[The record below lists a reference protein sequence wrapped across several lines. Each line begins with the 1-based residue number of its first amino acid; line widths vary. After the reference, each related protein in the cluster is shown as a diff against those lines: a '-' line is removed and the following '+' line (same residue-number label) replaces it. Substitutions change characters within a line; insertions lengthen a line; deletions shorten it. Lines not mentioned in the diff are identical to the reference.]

1 MSENRQENRGG
12 DREGRGERRPRAGRR
27 PRRKVCQLCVDKVQH
42 IEYTDTVRL
51 RRFTSE
57 RGKILPRRMSGNCA
71 KHQRQVSEAIKRAR
85 HVALLPYS
93 VD

>member
-1 MSENRQENRGG
+1 MSENRQEGR
-12 DREGRGERRPRAGRR
+12 DRGERSFRPRGRR

-42 IEYTDTVRL
+42 LEYTDINRL
-51 RRFTSE
+51 RKFTSE

-71 KHQRQVSEAIKRAR
+71 KHQRQVAEAIKRAR
-85 HVALLPYS
+85 HIALMPYS